1 MKDNI
6 VSVVIPVYNAGLFLE
21 KCLDSICSQTYSN
34 LEIICVDDQST
45 DDSPKILQQYAKE
58 DSRMVVIRTEGQS
71 RGAGRA
77 RNAGLKKATGNYVV
91 FLDADDFF
99 EPFLIERALEK
110 AEKNNA
116 DMVAYDIFEYN
127 NNTGVITRPSYAI
140 RSQYLPEQEVFS
152 AEDVSHH
159 LFQLF
164 SGSVWKFLIKREFI
178 EKNGLFF
185 QEDVVLVDDLF
196 FTYTALV
203 HAGRI
208 TVLRDRLLYYRKQV
222 VNSQVSCRS
231 SNLSS
236 VYEAYQAIV
245 DRLKQENHYDRVRTS
260 LLNAYLT
267 VQYWI
272 MDAIGDWN
280 TYAEEYRKVREIYFP
295 SLGLDRMKE
304 EEIEDSFL
312 AGWRTQILQQE
323 AEQLLVSQWEK
334 QRGDSLF
341 LEISHYPLQN
351 VEQLRGKKVV
361 LYGAGRMGKS
371 YFVQLIYGNAG
382 KLVLW
387 ADKNA
392 ASIGYPVSD
401 TEQIYATEFDIVLIA
416 LLDRRLIEEV
426 SEELIR
432 HGVQRNQILWA
443 GKME

>member
-1 MKDNI
+1 MKDNK

-21 KCLDSICSQTYSN
+21 KCLDSIRSQTYSN
-34 LEIICVDDQST
+34 MEIICVDDQST
-45 DDSPKILQQYAKE
+45 DDSHKILQQYAKE
-58 DSRMVVIRTEGQS
+58 DSRMVVIQTVGQS
-71 RGAGRA
+71 QGAGRA

-99 EPFLIERALEK
+99 EPVLVERALEK
-110 AEKNNA
+110 AEKTNG

-127 NNTGVITRPSYAI
+127 NSTGVINRPSYAI

-152 AEDVSHH
+152 AKDVSHH

-178 EKNGLFF
+178 EKNGLSF
-185 QEDVVLVDDLF
+185 QEDVLVDDLF

-203 HAGRI
+203 HASRI

-222 VNSQVSCRS
+222 MNSQVSCRS
-231 SNLSS
+231 NQLSS

-245 DRLKQENHYDRVRTS
+245 DRLKQENLYDGVRSS

-267 VQYWI
+267 GQYWI

-280 TYAEEYRKVREIYFP
+280 TYAEEYRKAREIYFP
-295 SLGLDRMKE
+295 SLGVDVMNE
-304 EEIEDSFL
+304 AEIEDSFL
-312 AGWRTQILQQE
+312 AGWRTLILQQE
-323 AEQLLVSQWEK
+323 TDQLLVTKWEK

-392 ASIGYPVSD
+392 ASIGYPVSG
-401 TEQIYATEFDIVLIA
+401 TEQIYATEFDVVLIA

-426 SEELIR
+426 LDELIR
-432 HGVQRNQILWA
+432 NGVQRNQILWA
-443 GKME
+443 GKTE